1 MRHGLRRLTLGLGLA
16 LSVAA
21 SAAMGNAAPR
31 FAFEA
36 VVEPAAF
43 GDLSLLVGFTPS
55 GGLAGVWQGPQ
66 GQVAGV
72 IAPDGTASGHLP
84 LPDDFLAA
92 DFDETHGVVGQWQ
105 GRAWRVGP
113 GLNEPV
119 AGLPADQP
127 SHASA
132 INASGAVIGWL
143 GDPGGESSRM
153 FVAAPGQGLRTF
165 GVADGNALPW
175 DINDRGEAIFGTYGQ
190 GQFRVDL
197 ASGQVTPFGQDY
209 AYGINRALI
218 NERGDIAVDA
228 GWRYEERV
236 AVFARDGSRVDVTQP
251 PDLPFAN
258 LRDFNDRGEVLLE
271 AFTGGPGVP
280 YESRSFLHTPGGGLL
295 DILAA
300 VDVPQGWS
308 DLAFT
313 DLSDDGDI
321 AGWGTQGGERRLFML
336 NAIAGP
342 VPEASTV
349 WLMAIGCVCLAGH
362 LVRCQRQPSP
372 QGRRV

>member
-1 MRHGLRRLTLGLGLA
+1 MRPGPWRLALGLA
-16 LSVAA
+16 LAIAGSG
-21 SAAMGNAAPR
+21 AMGAAGPR
-31 FAFEA
+31 FAFQA
-36 VVEPAAF
+36 VPEPS
-43 GDLSLLVGFTPS
+43 GIGSLSSLVGFTAS

-72 IAPDGTASGHLP
+72 IASDGTSSGQVLLPDG
-84 LPDDFLAA
+84 FLAA
-92 DFDETHGVVGQWQ
+92 DFDEIHGVVGQWQ
-105 GRAWRVGP
+105 GRAWRVGQ
-113 GLNEPV
+113 GLNEPI
-119 AGLPADQP
+119 AGLPADRP

-143 GDPGGESSRM
+143 GDPEGASSRM
-153 FVAAPGQGLRTF
+153 FAAAPGQGLRTF
-165 GVADGNALPW
+165 GVPDGHALPW
-175 DINDRGEAIFGTYGQ
+175 DINDRGEAVFGTYGQ
-190 GQFRVDL
+190 GQFRVDTG
-197 ASGQVTPFGQDY
+197 SGQVTPFGQDY
-209 AYGINRALI
+209 AYGINRAII

-236 AVFARDGSRVDVTQP
+236 AIFGRDGSRVDVTQP
-251 PDLPFAN
+251 PDLPFAD

-321 AGWGTQGGERRLFML
+321 AGWGTQGGERRLFVL
-336 NAIAGP
+336 NAIAAP
-342 VPEASTV
+342 VPEAPAA
-349 WLMAIGCVCLAGH
+349 WLLACGVAAVAAH
-362 LVRCQRQPSP
+362 ARIRC
-372 QGRRV
+372 RRSAGKPLRS